1 MRKRVLSLP
10 GESASALEANPGL
23 DWSAMREK
31 SSYGPATPD
40 RRRSQDRVGEG
51 ELRLSGAFR
60 AVVPN
65 GLNRGG
71 KLRRPT
77 LHARKGQKMP
87 FYSQNVTRLSGSIA
101 KPLADYSRDR
111 PYEVAASGEVP
122 TASCV
127 IWVVVS
133 HGHVLS
139 AWSWMQFHE
148 RRGMR
153 AVTVQLG
160 CRGGAGC
167 GACAPALE
175 RASTCVRARPQR

>member
-1 MRKRVLSLP
+1 MRARSRSRRIPALIGRQCARNPRMGRRLRTVGARKIVL
-10 GESASALEANPGL
+10 
-23 DWSAMREK
+23 
-31 SSYGPATPD
+31 
-40 RRRSQDRVGEG
+40 GEG

-77 LHARKGQKMP
+77 LHARKGQKVP
-87 FYSQNVTRLSGSIA
+87 FYSQNVTRLSGSVA